1 MAGHFI
7 TLEGGDGSG
16 KTTQAR
22 LLAER
27 LRATGS
33 DVTLTRE
40 PGGTPLGGV
49 MRAALLHPQPT
60 LEALAHAGLAN
71 GDAPVEPMLPVT
83 EALLLSADRAQH
95 VVRVREWLAV
105 GHIVLCDRYADATL
119 AYQGYGRGHDLA
131 MLRTLTRM
139 VTGGLTPDLTL
150 LFDLPI
156 DEGQR
161 RKQAG
166 HADGDEINR
175 LDLEKRDFRERVRQG
190 YLALAADEPRRWII
204 LDAAQPIETLA
215 QQVWDIVSAKLNATF
230 DRG

>member
-1 MAGHFI
+1 MTGHFI

-27 LRATGS
+27 LRASGRT
-33 DVTLTRE
+33 VTLTRE

-49 MRAALLHPQPT
+49 MRAALLHPERT
-60 LEALAHAGLAN
+60 LQALAHAGLAN
-71 GDAPVEPMLPVT
+71 GDEPTEPMLPIT

-95 VVRVREWLAV
+95 VARVREWLAV
-105 GHIVLCDRYADATL
+105 GHVVLSDRYADATL
-119 AYQGYGRGHDLA
+119 AYQGYGRGHDLT
-131 MLRTLTRM
+131 MLRTLTLM
-139 VTGGLTPDLTL
+139 VTGGLSPDLTL

-161 RKQAG
+161 RKQVG

-190 YLALAADEPRRWII
+190 YLTLAANEPQRWVI
-204 LDAAQPIETLA
+204 LDATQPIETLA
-215 QQVWDIVSAKLNATF
+215 QQVWGAVSTKLSL
-230 DRG
+230 

>member
-1 MAGHFI
+1 MTGHFI

-27 LRATGS
+27 LRAI
-33 DVTLTRE
+33 DRMVTLTRE

-49 MRAALLHPQPT
+49 MRAALLHPERT
-60 LEALAHAGLAN
+60 LQALAHAGLAH
-71 GDAPVEPMLPVT
+71 GDEPAEQMLPIT

-95 VVRVREWLAV
+95 VARVREWLTA
-105 GHIVLCDRYADATL
+105 GHIVLSDRYADATL

-131 MLRTLTRM
+131 LLRTLTGM
-139 VTGGLTPDLTL
+139 VTDGLTPDLTL

-166 HADGDEINR
+166 HADGEEINR

-190 YLALAADEPRRWII
+190 YLALAADEPRRWVV
-204 LDAAQPIETLA
+204 LDATLPIATLA
-215 QQVWDIVSAKLNATF
+215 EQVWGAVSDKLAI
-230 DRG
+230 